1 MDMLIHHEDYLPD
14 CTEYVIAEFP
24 PLIVDD
30 DEFAAAFTE
39 ALARTEG
46 PDTAGG
52 DYICPH
58 CIGLAMVGETPDRL
72 DDDRD
77 DDYEKDFW

>member
-14 CTEYVIAEFP
+14 CTEYVITEFP
-24 PLIVDD
+24 RLIVDD
-30 DEFAAAFTE
+30 AEFAAAFTE
-39 ALARTEG
+39 AMARTEG
-46 PDTAGG
+46 PDTAEG
-52 DYICPH
+52 DYICSH

-77 DDYEKDFW
+77 DDFVKDS

>member
-1 MDMLIHHEDYLPD
+1 MLIHHEDYLPD
-14 CTEYVIAEFP
+14 CQEYGIVEFP
-24 PLIVDD
+24 PLILDD
-30 DEFAAAFTE
+30 AEFAAAVNQ
-39 ALARTEG
+39 AMARTEG

-52 DYICPH
+52 DYICAS

-77 DDYEKDFW
+77 DGFVKDF

>member
-1 MDMLIHHEDYLPD
+1 MDMLIHHEGYLPD
-14 CTEYVIAEFP
+14 CTEYFIAELP
-24 PLIVDD
+24 PLIVDE
-30 DEFAAAFTE
+30 DEFAAAFIE

-46 PDTAGG
+46 PDTAEG
-52 DYICPH
+52 DYICSH

-77 DDYEKDFW
+77 DDFDKYF